1 MLGNV
6 DTTSSRSSSSGG
18 FNPSTLILILI
29 VVVAFYLLMIRPQ
42 QRRKQQAQ
50 QQQNTVQPGARVRT
64 TAGMYATVVDVDGD
78 DVILEVAPGVEV
90 RYMRRAVMDV
100 VSPGEAVDED
110 EETVDEADEVDTDS
124 EEETTKRPTCT
135 TPRRPMR
142 HGPPAPVDGDAEET
156 AYEQAT
162 GTQEGLRGALARR
175 TTHAKRQATSGTP
188 KQKRLAAGPRAGRS
202 GRPDPGH
209 VLLDHGRPDVQPG

>member
-1 MLGNV
+1 MLGNASAPLAA
-6 DTTSSRSSSSGG
+6 TAAAKPSG

-42 QRRKQQAQ
+42 QRRRQQAQ
-50 QQQNTVQPGARVRT
+50 QQQNTVAPGARVRT

-100 VSPGEAVDED
+100 VSPGETADEEEALVDETETD
-110 EETVDEADEVDTDS
+110 FEEESPETGVHDVEETADT
-124 EEETTKRPTCT
+124 
-135 TPRRPMR
+135 
-142 HGPPAPVDGDAEET
+142 APESAHDAEET

-162 GTQEGLRGALARR
+162 GT
-175 TTHAKRQATSGTP
+175 K
-188 KQKRLAAGPRAGRS
+188 K
-202 GRPDPGH
+202 D
-209 VLLDHGRPDVQPG
+209 